1 MGGMDSVSESG
12 SGSSLRLLLVEDQEL
27 ESRLYRTMLQ
37 QYVGDGKGGSGRS
50 SRDVTVETAGDLTSA
65 RSSLE
70 DASDPF
76 DLVILDLNLP
86 DSSGLDTLEAVL
98 EAAPERPVVVLT
110 GTDDT
115 RLGQRA
121 LERGAQDYLVKSH
134 VTPRL
139 LAQTATYAIER
150 RQRTALLE
158 RQRRELAVLHWLV
171 YHGIRDDAGVILG
184 WAAELEP
191 ATPAEE
197 RIVSQLVD
205 AGEHIV
211 ELTDSVDLAVT
222 TIEESNPALRSVDLG
237 TVLEEERERVEA
249 RRDDVRVT
257 IDRPEGPIP
266 VRADENLNILVRSV
280 LSAVDGVEETGN
292 ERTLP
297 VSVSVP
303 DPNADRVEV
312 AVVDDVTAV
321 PVGSLDTA
329 TDEVAQNV
337 DATVRLHVVKQFVER
352 YDGSVELTGREDG
365 RTAIVVSLPLAS
377 AGES

>member
-37 QYVGDGKGGSGRS
+37 QYVGDGKGGSGGA
-50 SRDVTVETAGDLTSA
+50 SRDVTVETASDLTSA
-65 RSSLE
+65 RSRLE

-191 ATPAEE
+191 STPAEE

-222 TIEESNPALRSVDLG
+222 TIGESNPALRSVDLG

-280 LSAVDGVEETGN
+280 LSAVDGVEETGD

-303 DPNADRVEV
+303 DSNADRVEV

-329 TDEVAQNV
+329 TDEVTQNV

-365 RTAIVVSLPLAS
+365 RTVIVVSLPLAS